1 MTTTKK
7 IVLLIVAMLM
17 IITAVGLKY
26 YNIQKENTLNN
37 NISGELP
44 DVSNENFISNAGDM
58 KMGDTVINHLNS
70 GEIAELIN
78 KAEYDVT
85 DKKRTQLEK
94 LKMGQSYSTNLNGKN
109 IRIETEIYNKRIEI
123 SSSGMSIDYFYD
135 VLFNYNLKLV
145 MDDTEIS
152 LLSGDGYIASSNME
166 NYPVLSG
173 DHYIDETTM
182 SEECEI
188 LYSNI
193 DNYEIKIGTLR
204 DSKTGKQYLIIC
216 DENDEMGNKF
226 YLIDSSGCFYE
237 WKSSSWVYGAAV
249 KLNEDGKYEYS
260 SDEVMFFEDE
270 IVFFDIYAEFKNKDG
285 IATVKDEFDRTF
297 KRDRPSTQDAV
308 HRLYIEDGVLKDEIV
323 KIYDDVAY
331 GCEQDW

>member
-1 MTTTKK
+1 MSTTKK
-7 IVLLIVAMLM
+7 IVLLIVAILM

-26 YNIQKENTLNN
+26 YNIQKENTINN
-37 NISGELP
+37 NVSGELP
-44 DVSNENFISNAGDM
+44 DVSNENFISNAGGM

-109 IRIETEIYNKRIEI
+109 IRIETEVYNKRLDEYPFN
-123 SSSGMSIDYFYD
+123 MSMLHVYD
-135 VLFNYNLKLV
+135 VRFNYNLKLII
-145 MDDTEIS
+145 DDTEIS
-152 LLSGDGYIASSNME
+152 LLSGDGYIDRTNLE

-237 WKSSSWVYGAAV
+237 WESSSWVYGAAV

-270 IVFFDIYAEFKNKDG
+270 IVFFDIYAKFKNKDG

-297 KRDRPSTQDAV
+297 EGDRPSTQDAV
-308 HRLYIEDGVLKDEIV
+308 HRLYIEDGILKDEIV

-331 GCEQDW
+331 GTE